1 MGTFTGYNSAAIFVG
16 PAQGG
21 GRRAGGARADDIT
34 VENNRIERVD
44 RCGIIVWRGHENIL
58 VRGNKMENLGG
69 DGIFMNG
76 CQAGLMEGNVVR
88 RSCMRTGD
96 PDLVISGRYNPHSAA
111 MWIQDCTDTVIQFN
125 EAYDTGRQKGNGDGN
140 AYDFDFNCRNCVVQY
155 NYSRNNHG
163 FLLIMNRTHGNV
175 ARYNISENDQTHL
188 VQMHG
193 DLADENMI
201 CNNVFYVD
209 YGTVDIDLYM
219 GNTEVSD
226 ENKRQL
232 GAQFVN
238 NIFYATG
245 QGRFRTAYTFGS
257 ALERQYMDQVELSPP
272 PPVMRHN
279 WYFGP
284 WKNGLL
290 GDPEARVGDPMFVA
304 PGSGGIGL
312 DSLQGYRLRAGS
324 PCIGTGT
331 VIPNRG
337 ARDFFGNALKDKV
350 VSFGA
355 FEPPS
360 VPTGD

>member
-16 PAQGG
+16 PVQGG
-21 GRRAGGARADDIT
+21 GRRGGGARADDIT

-44 RCGIIVWRGHENIL
+44 RCGIIVWRGRENIL
-58 VRGNKMENLGG
+58 VRGNTMENLGG

-96 PDLVISGRYNPHSAA
+96 PDLVITGRYNPHSAA

-140 AYDFDFNCRNCVVQY
+140 AYDFDFNCRHCMVQY

-193 DLADENMI
+193 NLADENVI

-219 GNTEVSD
+219 GDTEVSD

-232 GAQFVN
+232 GAHFVN

-257 ALERQYMDQVELSPP
+257 AIERQYMDQVELSPP

-279 WYFGP
+279 AYFGP
-284 WKNGLL
+284 WKNGLP
-290 GDPEARVGDPMFVA
+290 GDPEAMVGDPIFVA
-304 PGSGGIGL
+304 PGRGGIGL
-312 DSLQGYRLRAGS
+312 DSLQGYRLRGIALYWNRVGYS
-324 PCIGTGT
+324 ESWGTGFLRQCDQRQGGI
-331 VIPNRG
+331 VRG
-337 ARDFFGNALKDKV
+337 I
-350 VSFGA
+350 
-355 FEPPS
+355 
-360 VPTGD
+360 